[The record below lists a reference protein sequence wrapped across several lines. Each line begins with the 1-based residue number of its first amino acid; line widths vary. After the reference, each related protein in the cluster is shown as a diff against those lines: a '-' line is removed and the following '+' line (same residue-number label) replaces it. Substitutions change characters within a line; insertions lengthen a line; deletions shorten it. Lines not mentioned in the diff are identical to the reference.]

1 MKLDQYLVKIYIKK
15 IIFFILLNSIKSFTV
30 QISDPIEVEHD
41 QEVHEQHLK
50 RYNK

>member
-1 MKLDQYLVKIYIKK
+1 MKI
-15 IIFFILLNSIKSFTV
+15 FTV

-50 RYNK
+50 ISNLQTERFII